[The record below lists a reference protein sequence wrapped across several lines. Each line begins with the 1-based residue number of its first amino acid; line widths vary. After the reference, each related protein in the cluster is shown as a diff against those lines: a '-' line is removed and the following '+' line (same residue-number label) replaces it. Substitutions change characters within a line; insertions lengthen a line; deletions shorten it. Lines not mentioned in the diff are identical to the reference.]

1 MSKGLLLILSC
12 LFLSSFVLGVEI
24 KSNNQTLINQ
34 RPKLITEVLNGQ
46 KLLIGDLNDPEK
58 NILYIANLKGT
69 PF

>member
-1 MSKGLLLILSC
+1 MSKGLLLILSF
-12 LFLSSFVLGVEI
+12 LFLTSIVFSVEI
-24 KSNNQTLINQ
+24 KSNNKTLIYQ
-34 RPKLITEVLNGQ
+34 KPKIITEVLNGQ